1 VGFKIDSLAW
11 PRYIPVCRRGAL
23 TRRLGDSTNL
33 GGGIFM
39 KSSFW
44 LLLVF
49 AFVIG
54 AIVATPGTASAVAS
68 CTVGIDPCAGN
79 TGNIGTD
86 SCNGNQA
93 CNGNAGNI
101 GDGSCIGD
109 EACRDNSGTI
119 RDSSCSG
126 DEACQDNV
134 GTIGDSS
141 CIGTDACEAN
151 DSNIGDNSCIGQE
164 ACDDSGDVGDGSCI
178 GEDACADT
186 TSENLGIGNVGHFS
200 CNGDEAC
207 KNYFDPVG
215 NCERNFVPVAACE
228 DPDADGVLN
237 FEDNCDFTPNPSQ
250 GDFDGDGI
258 GDACDP
264 QTGPPVDKDDCKQG
278 GWQRF
283 NAPRK
288 FKNQGD
294 CIQFV
299 NKGK

>member
-119 RDSSCSG
+119 RDSSCIG

-141 CIGTDACEAN
+141 CIGTDAC
-151 DSNIGDNSCIGQE
+151 
-164 ACDDSGDVGDGSCI
+164 
-178 GEDACADT
+178 
-186 TSENLGIGNVGHFS
+186 
-200 CNGDEAC
+200 
-207 KNYFDPVG
+207 
-215 NCERNFVPVAACE
+215 
-228 DPDADGVLN
+228 
-237 FEDNCDFTPNPSQ
+237 
-250 GDFDGDGI
+250 
-258 GDACDP
+258 DP
-264 QTGPPVDKDDCKQG
+264 QTGPTVDKDDCKQG

-283 NAPRK
+283 NAPRE